1 MTLEQKQAVLDKFGK
16 EMVNNI
22 FRSFLNGASIDKIG
36 KTLVRAT
43 RAEIEDVLRA
53 NFYCLDAIIIDQKE
67 EIEGLELAFN
77 SVCHLLPDE
86 IKEKLKKKK

>member
-1 MTLEQKQAVLDKFGK
+1 MTLDEKNVILDKFGK
-16 EMVNNI
+16 ETVNKV
-22 FRSFLNGASIDKIG
+22 FRDFLTGSSVDKLRKTIDG
-36 KTLVRAT
+36 AT
-43 RAEIEDVLRA
+43 RSDIEDILRV

-77 SVCHLLPDE
+77 SMCQLLPED